1 VSYRIVQWGTGNV
14 GRHALRTIVERPDFE
29 LVGVR
34 VYNPEKVGQDAGAL
48 LGIDPVG
55 VVATD
60 DTEAILALDAD
71 CVCYTS
77 LGTTLAS
84 YDQPL
89 DDICRLLASGKNVV
103 SSAVEYY
110 AYFAPGIAP
119 NRTGDAQEHITAA
132 CAAGGTSFYH
142 VGINPGFAMDLWP
155 ITLSRVSRRI
165 DRITAVELV
174 DMQQYTSP
182 QIVRDYIGFGL
193 APDVVTP
200 FDHQMAEVRESA
212 FYLSL
217 RMIAD
222 ALHLELDDVRYH
234 REVALAE
241 ESFSIASGVIEHG
254 TVAAMNIHVDGLR
267 DGEVLIAL
275 EWVWRVS
282 DDVAPEWPPT
292 RAGGWSRSRATRASS
307 PSSCSPPT
315 RTRAGPRRSP
325 SRRSRSTRCRWS
337 ARRRPVRSTTS
348 RSRHTAAATS
358 ARPAAHR
365 RVFGATRPVLR
376 PGATTATCAGCGSN
390 PTRRAAARA

>member
-1 VSYRIVQWGTGNV
+1 MTAVSYRVIQWGTGNV

-34 VYNPEKVGQDAGAL
+34 VYNPEKVGQDAGTL

-60 DTEAILALDAD
+60 DTDAILALDAD

-84 YDQPL
+84 FEQPL

-119 NRTGDAQEHITAA
+119 NRTGDARERLTAA
-132 CAAGGTSFYH
+132 CAEGGTSFFH

-200 FDHQMAEVRESA
+200 FDDQMADVRESA
-212 FYLSL
+212 FYVSL

-241 ESFSIASGVIEHG
+241 EPFSIASGVIEQG

-282 DDVAPEWPPT
+282 NDVAPEWPTGESRWLVTIEGDPRIESELLLST
-292 RAGGWSRSRATRASS
+292 DQDSGRATSLAVATLTLNAVPVVCAAPPGLLDNLKIPPHGGGYFRATRHS
-307 PSSCSPPT
+307 
-315 RTRAGPRRSP
+315 
-325 SRRSRSTRCRWS
+325 
-337 ARRRPVRSTTS
+337 
-348 RSRHTAAATS
+348 
-358 ARPAAHR
+358 
-365 RVFGATRPVLR
+365 
-376 PGATTATCAGCGSN
+376 
-390 PTRRAAARA
+390 